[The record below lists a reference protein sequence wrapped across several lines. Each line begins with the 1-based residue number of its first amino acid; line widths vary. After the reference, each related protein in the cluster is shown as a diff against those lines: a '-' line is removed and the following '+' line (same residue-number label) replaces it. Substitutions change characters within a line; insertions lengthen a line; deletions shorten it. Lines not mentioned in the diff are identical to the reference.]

1 MAKRRKTLI
10 GSPALYSGWLV
21 LTVVALVISYRT
33 DPYVFG
39 FTTLGLGALTAA
51 VALAGLAGAWLR
63 REEGW
68 RPALGILV
76 PLLLAFLAIF
86 AALQVLGTFSWA

>member
-1 MAKRRKTLI
+1 MAKRWKTLI
-10 GSPALYSGWLV
+10 GSPALYAGWLV
-21 LTVVALVISYRT
+21 LTGGALVISYRT

-51 VALAGLAGAWLR
+51 IALAGLAGAWLR
-63 REEGW
+63 RSEGW

-76 PLLLAFLAIF
+76 PVLLAILAIF
-86 AALQVLGTFSWA
+86 TALQVLGTFSWA

>member
-1 MAKRRKTLI
+1 MAKNWKTLI
-10 GSPALYSGWLV
+10 GSPAPYAGWLV
-21 LTVVALVISYRT
+21 LTVIALMISYRT

-39 FTTLGLGALTAA
+39 FTTLGLGASSGA

-68 RPALGILV
+68 RPALGILGPV
-76 PLLLAFLAIF
+76 LLAFLAIF
-86 AALQVLGTFSWA
+86 AALQVLSTFSWA